1 VFELPVKLHIQSL
14 GAPALKITQ
23 IRNATVLLE
32 FESDGKSIGLLV
44 DPMLSKL
51 GAMPA
56 FKYFGAS
63 VRRNP
68 TVDLPSNTPELLQ
81 RVTHGLIT
89 HCQRGHV
96 DHLDRA
102 GTKFLRDGKIP
113 VFCMP
118 RDSSFLTARKLSV
131 RALSGEQTQPFFHG
145 QITPIPCVH
154 GRGWV
159 SHLMEHGYGYFIDLP
174 GEPSVY
180 IAGDTILTGAVRFCL
195 TQRQPRVAI
204 LPAGGAQFD
213 LGAEI
218 IMNAKDVIDACGLTT
233 GIVFANHLEAL
244 DHCPT
249 TRAELTGAAVQAGL
263 PERLLI
269 PDDGAAFEFH
279 L

>member
-1 VFELPVKLHIQSL
+1 M
-14 GAPALKITQ
+14 KITQ
-23 IRNATVLLE
+23 IRNATILLE
-32 FESDGKSIGLLV
+32 FESEGKSIGLLV
-44 DPMLSKL
+44 DPMLAKR

-56 FKYFGAS
+56 FKYFGGS

-68 TVDLPSNTPELLQ
+68 TIDLPNNTPELLQ

-89 HCQRGHV
+89 HCQRAHV

-118 RDSSFLTARKLSV
+118 RDTSFLAARGLSTQPL
-131 RALSGEQTQPFFHG
+131 RGKQTQPFFHG
-145 QITPIPCVH
+145 QIAPIPCVH

-159 SHLMEHGYGYFIDLP
+159 GHLMEHGYGYFIDLP

-180 IAGDTILTGAVRFCL
+180 IAGDTVLTDEVRLCL

-204 LPAGGAQFD
+204 LPAGGARFD

-218 IMNAKDVIDACGLTT
+218 IMCTADVLDACALTT
-233 GIVFANHLEAL
+233 GIVVANHLEAL

-249 TRAELTGAAVQAGL
+249 TRTELTVAAVQAGL
-263 PERLLI
+263 IGRLLI
-269 PDDGAAFEFH
+269 PDDGAEIKFH

>member
-1 VFELPVKLHIQSL
+1 M
-14 GAPALKITQ
+14 KITQ

-32 FESDGKSIGLLV
+32 FESDGKSVGLLV
-44 DPMLSKL
+44 DPMLSKR

-56 FKYFGAS
+56 FKYFGGS

-68 TVDLPSNTPELLQ
+68 TVDLPSNAPELLE

-96 DHLDRA
+96 DHLDRT
-102 GTKFLRDGKIP
+102 GSKFLRDGKVP

-118 RDSSFLTARKLSV
+118 RDDSFLSARGIATQPLLG
-131 RALSGEQTQPFFHG
+131 AQMQPFFHG
-145 QITPIPCVH
+145 QITPVRCLH
-154 GRGWV
+154 GQGWV
-159 SHLMEHGYGYFIDLP
+159 RYLMEHGYGYFIDLP

-180 IAGDTILTGAVRFCL
+180 LAGDTILSDEVRLCL
-195 TQRQPRVAI
+195 TQRNPSVSI
-204 LPAGGAQFD
+204 LPAGGAQLD

-218 IMNAKDVIDACGLTT
+218 IMNAQDVIDACGLTT

-249 TRAELTGAAVQAGL
+249 TRVELAAAALQAGMKD
-263 PERLLI
+263 RMMI
-269 PDDGAAFEFH
+269 PQDGAGTEFKKDAT

>member
-1 VFELPVKLHIQSL
+1 M
-14 GAPALKITQ
+14 KITQ

-44 DPMLSKL
+44 DPMLAKR

-56 FKYFGAS
+56 FKYFGGS

-68 TVDLPSNTPELLQ
+68 TVELPNNTQELLQ

-102 GTKFLRDGKIP
+102 GTIFLRDGEIP

-118 RDSSFLTARKLSV
+118 RDASFLAARKLSIQ
-131 RALSGEQTQPFFHG
+131 ALSGEQTQPFFHG
-145 QITPIPCVH
+145 QITPIRCVH

-159 SHLMEHGYGYFIDLP
+159 GHLMEHGYGYFIDLP

-180 IAGDTILTGAVRFCL
+180 ISGDTILSEEVRLCL

-204 LPAGGAQFD
+204 VPAGGAQFD

-218 IMNAKDVIDACGLTT
+218 IMNVADVLDACALTT

-249 TRAELTGAAVQAGL
+249 TRAELTAAAVKACLTG
-263 PERLLI
+263 RLLI
-269 PDDGAAFEFH
+269 PGDGAAIEFQP
-279 L
+279 